1 MCGQYFFE
9 DDPLALDLKE
19 LLAQLRAR
27 VRTTSLE
34 EDSLTTGR
42 ICPADAVPAFVDGA
56 AAMMQWGFHLPDN
69 RLLINARSETAAQK
83 PVFSAPLNTSRCI
96 LPASHF
102 YEWQRMGKERVR
114 YACRLQSG
122 KPMYLAGL
130 YRFEPQL
137 PLPVFVI
144 LTRAAEG
151 SIADIHDRM
160 PVILDHEDV
169 STWLRDAA
177 AAPQFFTA
185 PAPKLV
191 LQAV

>member
-69 RLLINARSETAAQK
+69 RLLPDDKHLSDNCSAAARQYPVRSYAPVCGYVLPETIHL
-83 PVFSAPLNTSRCI
+83 S
-96 LPASHF
+96 
-102 YEWQRMGKERVR
+102 
-114 YACRLQSG
+114 
-122 KPMYLAGL
+122 
-130 YRFEPQL
+130 
-137 PLPVFVI
+137 PLPVC
-144 LTRAAEG
+144 
-151 SIADIHDRM
+151 
-160 PVILDHEDV
+160 
-169 STWLRDAA
+169 
-177 AAPQFFTA
+177 TA
-185 PAPKLV
+185 
-191 LQAV
+191 